1 MTFDIAII
9 GAGIA
14 GASLAAKLAPHAKVA
29 LLEAEDHPGHHSTG
43 RSAAFW
49 HETYGGPDIVPLS
62 RASRTELEARDVLTP
77 RGALYVGRPGDQPLI
92 DAYEAQFGGDIGIAR
107 IDPHHIIPA
116 MKQDWTLGLWEEACA
131 DIDVG
136 ALHGQY
142 LSEAKKGGATL
153 LTRFRVDHLERLS
166 DGWRIGAGDK
176 QIDAARIVNA
186 AGAWADELAALAGV
200 KPLGLTPL
208 RRTIMQLRLADEVAE
223 NGPLTLAIDESFY
236 FKPVGD
242 RRIWLSPHDEIPDIA
257 RDVSPEEL
265 DVAVAIDRF
274 ERAVDVK
281 IEALERSWA
290 GLRTF
295 APDRLPVIGADPADS
310 GFFWLAGQGGFG
322 IQTAPGAAMLACSLL
337 GYGDAPTLVETAR
350 YSPARFYE

>member
-1 MTFDIAII
+1 MKFDIAIV

-14 GASLAAKLAPHAKVA
+14 GASLAAKLSAHCSVV

-49 HETYGGPDIVPLS
+49 HETYGGPDVVPLS
-62 RASRTELEARDVLTP
+62 RVSRSELEVREVLTP
-77 RGALYVGRPGDQPLI
+77 RGALYVGRTEDAALI

-116 MKQDWTLGLWEEACA
+116 MKPAWTLGLWEEACA

-136 ALHGQY
+136 GLHGQY
-142 LSEAKKGGATL
+142 LSEVKRGGATV
-153 LTRFRVDHLERLS
+153 LTRFRVDQLERQTG
-166 DGWRIGAGDK
+166 GWRIGAGGM
-176 QIDAARIVNA
+176 QIEVARIVNA
-186 AGAWADELAALAGV
+186 AGAWADELAALASV
-200 KPLGLTPL
+200 KPLGLKPL
-208 RRTIMQLRLADEVAE
+208 RRTIMQLRLAEEVAE

-242 RRIWLSPHDEIPDIA
+242 RRVWLSPHDEIPDIA

-265 DVAVAIDRF
+265 DVAIAIDRF
-274 ERAVDVK
+274 EQAVDVK

-295 APDRLPVIGADPADS
+295 APDRLPVIGTDPADS

-322 IQTAPGAAMLACSLL
+322 IQTAPGVAMLACSLL
-337 GYGDAPTLVETAR
+337 GYGDAPPLVDAAC